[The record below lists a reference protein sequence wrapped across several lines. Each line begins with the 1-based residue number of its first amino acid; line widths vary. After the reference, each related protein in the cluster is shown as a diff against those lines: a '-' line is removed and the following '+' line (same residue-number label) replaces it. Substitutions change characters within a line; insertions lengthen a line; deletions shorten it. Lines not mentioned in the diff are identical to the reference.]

1 MAGGSVTKTLLSHL
15 ILFAAIYIQV
25 VRSHQNPGS
34 RRLRLLVLAEDRLQM
49 KWREAEGL
57 SNGYKVLVKPLTGDP
72 EQEVM
77 LKTKTPKVTVGG
89 LDPGKEYIL
98 QIHVIQGENDTLIA
112 KKRFINDLKSQI
124 RNEKKLE
131 VTPTLGTPEMDSLPS
146 VESSTPETEGT
157 TDSEFLVTPSTKTQE
172 PDVKR
177 YNPPNTTMAPRP
189 TQKIS
194 SKMEREVSA
203 TPGTPRRGSSHQ
215 CDTALEWDIIVLVD
229 SSWSVGRTNFRLV
242 KSFLWGILSPL
253 HISRD
258 KIRVGLSQYSREP
271 QTEWDLSTFTSKAE
285 VLEAIKRV
293 KYKGGNTFTGMALI
307 HVLEENLRAA
317 SGARP
322 SAGKVLI
329 LLTDGKSQDDAI
341 TVSKNLKQSG
351 IYIFAIG
358 VKNADESELREI
370 ASEPTELTVHMVP
383 DFPMLSSLVG
393 DVSRALC
400 MRLKERR
407 READLGSWNVAGPRS
422 VDPHPS
428 PTHLVVS
435 DVTARSMRVSWTPP
449 QQPVRKYRI
458 VYYPSRGGTPQE
470 VVLDGDS
477 TSAVL
482 MNLTSRTDYLVSVFP
497 IYVSGVGAGLRGI
510 TSTLPLAAPS
520 ALTVEQVTASSMQLH
535 WQPSEGAMHYLVTCS
550 TETDQGLEVT
560 ENRVEDTRLSLSGL
574 WPSNLYSV
582 TVVAVSGDEASDPV
596 TIQQRTEPV
605 IRHLLFTNVTHS
617 TVTISWERMP
627 LDGPI
632 QRVSYTPHLEGASHG
647 EMDISDDSSSMILT
661 SLTSQT
667 LYTVTVTF
675 PRSSPKTLSVLTGNF
690 TTLKVPPPSG
700 VKVVDVSGDKA
711 TVSWDPG
718 ADDVAS
724 YLIKWI
730 PLSGGRLNQMST
742 TGSEHIA
749 VLYDMEYSTEYQV
762 SISARYMDGAQS
774 DASSVRYSTG
784 DNPRKMPVA
793 RGGFALT
800 RIGELCPLIED
811 KGLDNAFHGY
821 NMMAAFGLDE
831 KHYSSIR
838 GVSLGAFV
846 LGGSRIYTIA
856 ENIQLTL
863 WTREVH
869 PNGLPLEISLSFL
882 LRLPPHA
889 AEEPFAVWQITDE
902 DFQPVLGIILDPTKQ
917 SLTYFYPDL
926 EGRLQELTF
935 DQEEVKKI
943 FYGSFHKVQLAIN
956 RVNIKLLV
964 DCQLVAEKTVKSMGK
979 VTTLGF
985 EMMGK
990 LTRTRGPRSGSSAL
1004 ELQSFFIFCSSEIPE
1019 DDGCC
1024 DVPAKR
1030 DKNSC
1035 PAPPSACTCISEI
1048 QGPTGPPGPPGPPGP
1063 RGPKGEQGEAG
1074 SLGEAGVS
1082 GQMGSEGLRGRMG
1095 SPGARGMTATGPM
1108 GPPGMKGEKGDIGS
1122 PGLQGPPGP
1131 EGMPGRDGMM
1141 GPKGIRGVE
1150 GISGMPG
1157 PPGPRGIQGL
1167 HGLKGSPGE
1176 RGPVGDVGP
1185 TGLPGTRGEKGEKG
1199 EPQSMAT
1206 IYHLVHQVCERLIQA
1221 HLVKLDA
1228 VLREQEIQP
1237 VPLWDTEIKMGEPGP
1252 PGSPGPPGEQGEPGV
1267 NGASGQPARNGYP
1280 GERGQKGYQGEKGA
1294 PGQGREGP
1302 PGPPGTIGLQ
1312 GTESFGNPGPTGS
1325 PGVPGP
1331 PGASGIPG
1339 HHGPSGAT
1347 GDCHLAPCFIDL
1359 PDPNFIP

>member
-1 MAGGSVTKTLLSHL
+1 MTLLSYL
-15 ILFAAIYIQV
+15 LLFAAIYIQV

-112 KKRFINDLKSQI
+112 KKRFIIDDLKAQI
-124 RNEKKLE
+124 KSEKKLE
-131 VTPTLGTPEMDSLPS
+131 VTPTPGTPEMNSPPPAGTTTS
-146 VESSTPETEGT
+146 ETERT
-157 TDSEFLVTPSTKTQE
+157 TDSDSLVTLSTKPQG

-177 YNPPNTTMAPRP
+177 YNFPNATMAPRP

-194 SKMEREVSA
+194 SKMEREVPA
-203 TPGTPRRGSSHQ
+203 TPGTPRRGPMHH
-215 CDTALEWDIIVLVD
+215 CDTALEWDIILLVD

-242 KSFLWGILSPL
+242 KNFLWGILIPL

-271 QTEWDLSTFTSKAE
+271 QTEWDLNSFTTKAE

-341 TVSKNLKQSG
+341 TISKSLKQSG

-370 ASEPTELTVHMVP
+370 ASEPTELTLHMVP

-407 READLGSWNVAGPRS
+407 REAILGSWNITGTI
-422 VDPHPS
+422 DPHPS

-435 DVTARSMRVSWTPP
+435 DVTSKSMRVSWTPP

-477 TSAVL
+477 SSVVL
-482 MNLTSRTDYLVSVFP
+482 VNLTSRTDYLVSVFP

-510 TSTLPLAAPS
+510 TSTLPLTAPS
-520 ALTVEQVTASSMQLH
+520 ALTVDQVTDSSIQLH
-535 WQPSEGAMHYLVTCS
+535 WQPSEGAIHYLVTFS
-550 TETDQGLEVT
+550 TDTDHGLEVT
-560 ENRVEDTRLSLSGL
+560 ENKVDDTKFSLSGL
-574 WPSNLYSV
+574 WPNTLYSIN
-582 TVVAVSGDEASDPV
+582 VVAVSGDKSSDPV
-596 TIQQRTEPV
+596 TIRQRTEP
-605 IRHLLFTNVTHS
+605 IPRNLDFTNVTHS
-617 TVTISWERMP
+617 TVTISWEKMAD
-627 LDGPI
+627 DGPI
-632 QRVSYTPHLEGASHG
+632 QLVSYTPHIEGASHG
-647 EMDISDDSSSMILT
+647 EIEVSGESSSVILT

-675 PRSSPKTLSVLTGNF
+675 LHAGPKTLSVVTGNF
-690 TTLKVPPPSG
+690 TTLKVPPPSA
-700 VKVVDVSGDKA
+700 VAVVDLSGDKA
-711 TVSWDPG
+711 TVSWDLG
-718 ADDVAS
+718 ADDVDS

-742 TGSEHIA
+742 TGREHTA

-762 SISARYMDGAQS
+762 SISSRYMDGSQS

-793 RGGFALT
+793 RGGFVLT
-800 RIGELCPLIED
+800 RMGELCPMIED
-811 KGLDNAFHGY
+811 GGLDGAFHGY
-821 NMMAAFGLDE
+821 HMMAAFGLDE
-831 KHYSSIR
+831 EHYSSIR

-856 ENIQLTL
+856 ENVQLTL

-869 PNGLPLEISLSFL
+869 PNGFPTEHSLSFL
-882 LRLPPHA
+882 LRLPPNA
-889 AEEPFAVWQITDE
+889 AHEPFAVWQITDE
-902 DFQPVLGIILDPTKQ
+902 DFQPVLGIILDPINQ
-917 SLTYFYPDL
+917 SVTYFHPDID
-926 EGRLQELTF
+926 GRLQELTF
-935 DQEEVKKI
+935 DQEDVKKI
-943 FYGSFHKVQLAIN
+943 FYGSFHKVQLAFSKE
-956 RVNIKLLV
+956 NIKLHV
-964 DCQLVAEKTVKSMGK
+964 DCQMVAEKTVKTMGK

-985 EMMGK
+985 EMLGK
-990 LTRTRGPRSGSSAL
+990 LTRTRGPRSGSSAM
-1004 ELQSFFIFCSSEIPE
+1004 ELQSFFIFCTSEIPE
-1019 DDGCC
+1019 GDGCC

-1035 PAPPSACTCISEI
+1035 PAPPSACTCTSEI
-1048 QGPTGPPGPPGPPGP
+1048 QGPQGPPGPPGPPGP
-1063 RGPKGEQGEAG
+1063 RGPKGEQGEDG
-1074 SLGEAGVS
+1074 TLGEAGVA
-1082 GQMGSEGLRGRMG
+1082 GQKGPEGLGGRMG
-1095 SPGARGMTATGPM
+1095 SPGARGMMVTGPM

-1141 GPKGIRGVE
+1141 GPKGVRGVE
-1150 GISGMPG
+1150 GMSGMPG
-1157 PPGPRGIQGL
+1157 PPGPRGLQGQ
-1167 HGLKGSPGE
+1167 HGLTGSPGE
-1176 RGPVGDVGP
+1176 KGPVGDVGP

-1199 EPQSMAT
+1199 EPQSVAT

-1221 HLVKLDA
+1221 HLIKLDA
-1228 VLREQEIQP
+1228 VLREQDIQP
-1237 VPLWDTEIKMGEPGP
+1237 VPLWDTELKIGEPGA
-1252 PGSPGPPGEQGEPGV
+1252 PGPPGPPGEQGEPGV
-1267 NGASGQPARNGYP
+1267 DGASGQPARNGYP
-1280 GERGQKGYQGEKGA
+1280 GTRGPKGYHGEKGA

-1302 PGPPGTIGLQ
+1302 SGPPGVIGPP
-1312 GTESFGNPGPTGS
+1312 GIESFGNPGPTGS

-1331 PGASGIPG
+1331 PGATGIPG
-1339 HHGPSGAT
+1339 HHGTPGT
-1347 GDCHLAPCFIDL
+1347 PGVCHSSPCFAAAR
-1359 PDPNFIP
+1359 DPNFIP